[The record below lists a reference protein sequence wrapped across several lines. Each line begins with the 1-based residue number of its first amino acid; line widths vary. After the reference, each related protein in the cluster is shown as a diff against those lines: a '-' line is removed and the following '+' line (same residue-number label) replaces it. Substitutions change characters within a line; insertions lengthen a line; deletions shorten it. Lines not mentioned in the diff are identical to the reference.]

1 VKEQQHNGEY
11 TENTGKSADS
21 RRLHDLF
28 RDMVDIYSPSGKEE
42 EIVQY
47 LAEYLEGS
55 DLSVVLRSVDET
67 RYNLEIS
74 AKRAVPEILLLG
86 HVDTVPA
93 YDIEQY
99 DFSEEDGIC
108 RGLGTADM
116 KGGCAALVE
125 AVMTAAEGGFMPDNV
140 LLSLVVGEE
149 ETGDGTEALLEAYRF
164 TDALVAE
171 PTGLQP
177 CTSHYG
183 YMELILTLSGYRRHA
198 AMSDKSSNAI
208 RAMLRLL
215 LQLEDKI
222 DAYERDTVLN
232 IRDLHSSES
241 GFAVPDSCSAAA
253 DLHLPADVDVK
264 RYAEDLRRFLT
275 SILDD
280 SQVND
285 FSIEMPFIANGYSID
300 SGDLLVRSLASVY
313 ADSALPWKPGA
324 FKSHSDAN
332 LLRDAGC
339 APVILGPGMLSAAHT
354 RDEHAPYSQ
363 VLQAAEIYI
372 KLLRTLSA
380 S

>member
-1 VKEQQHNGEY
+1 
-11 TENTGKSADS
+11 
-21 RRLHDLF
+21 
-28 RDMVDIYSPSGKEE
+28 
-42 EIVQY
+42 
-47 LAEYLEGS
+47 
-55 DLSVVLRSVDET
+55 
-67 RYNLEIS
+67 
-74 AKRAVPEILLLG
+74 
-86 HVDTVPA
+86 
-93 YDIEQY
+93 
-99 DFSEEDGIC
+99 
-108 RGLGTADM
+108 
-116 KGGCAALVE
+116 
-125 AVMTAAEGGFMPDNV
+125 V